1 MPVRLYAYTCGM
13 MTMPFDLLLGGAE
26 GLITIPVPAYLI
38 VHPKGR
44 ALFDTGIHADCQ
56 DDAEGHLGAPTLR
69 TFSFDYAPGAEI
81 AARLAAT
88 GTAVEDIDLII
99 NSHLHFDH
107 CGGNAQLPNADIL
120 LQARELAHAR
130 AMSGEGRGYYATEF
144 DTGQRLRTVE
154 GEHDVFGDG
163 DVVCLPTYGH
173 TPGHQS
179 LLVRTELGGEFLLC
193 GDACYLKDSLDRMQV
208 PGRAADPEAMLDVF
222 RRLRAMAA
230 QGARLMY
237 GHDPGFWS
245 EIPQAPVRL
254 G

>member
-1 MPVRLYAYTCGM
+1 MTVQLYAYTCGV
-13 MTMPFDLLLGGAE
+13 MTMPYDMLLGGAP
-26 GLITIPVPAYLI
+26 GHLTIPVPAYLI

-44 ALFDTGIHADCQ
+44 VLFDAGMHVDCQ
-56 DDAEGHLGAPTLR
+56 HNAAAHLGAPTLKV
-69 TFSFDYAPGAEI
+69 FSFDYAPGDEV

-88 GTAVEDIDLII
+88 DVAPESIDLVI

-130 AMSGEGRGYYATEF
+130 AVAGQGRGYYDSEF
-144 DTGQRLRTVE
+144 DTGQRLRQID

-163 DVVCLPTYGH
+163 SVTCLPTYGH

-179 LLVRTELGGEFLLC
+179 LRVRTEQGGAFLLC
-193 GDACYLKDSLDRMQV
+193 GDACYLKESLERMQV
-208 PGRAADPEAMLDVF
+208 PGRAADPEAMLAVF
-222 RRLRAMAA
+222 QRLRSLES
-230 QGARLMY
+230 QGIRLMY
-237 GHDPGFWS
+237 GHDPAFWQD
-245 EIPQAPVRL
+245 IPQAPVRL